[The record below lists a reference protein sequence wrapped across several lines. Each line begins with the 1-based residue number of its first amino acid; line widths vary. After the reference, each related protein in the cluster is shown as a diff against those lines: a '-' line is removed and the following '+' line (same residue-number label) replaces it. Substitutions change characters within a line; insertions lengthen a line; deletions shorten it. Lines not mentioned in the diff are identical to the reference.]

1 MVKQSTISE
10 PNVIFTP
17 YMMGD
22 YYTELFKKVQQADEQ
37 AYELIFKHYYSRLC
51 HFACGILTDLDDA
64 EEAVQQTF
72 ITLWDKK
79 ENIHIETSIQA
90 YLYRAVKNTC
100 INRIKQQQVH
110 SMHHNSIK
118 HERVESV
125 ESTQEAVMSNE
136 LRNSIN
142 DAIEMLPEQCRLV
155 FTLSRYEG
163 MKHQEIAN
171 ELNISIKTVEN
182 QIGKALKHMR
192 VQLKEYL
199 TFIVLFISFQN
210 II

>member
-1 MVKQSTISE
+1 
-10 PNVIFTP
+10 
-17 YMMGD
+17 
-22 YYTELFKKVQQADEQ
+22 
-37 AYELIFKHYYSRLC
+37 
-51 HFACGILTDLDDA
+51 
-64 EEAVQQTF
+64 
-72 ITLWDKK
+72 
-79 ENIHIETSIQA
+79 
-90 YLYRAVKNTC
+90 
-100 INRIKQQQVH
+100 
-110 SMHHNSIK
+110 MHHNSIK

-171 ELNISIKTVEN
+171 ELNISVKTVEN